1 MVWKF
6 LKMNVSFAS
15 VVLIPINVARNV
27 ILLTKKLFSFYS
39 VYLEKFIKEQQ
50 FLTGVVFFTIF
61 AYAINLSEL
70 RVYFLLFAS

>member
-27 ILLTKKLFSFYS
+27 ILLTKKL
-39 VYLEKFIKEQQ
+39 EKFIKEQQ

-61 AYAINLSEL
+61 AYVINLSEL

>member
-15 VVLIPINVARNV
+15 VVLIPINLAQNMVLHTKTLLI
-27 ILLTKKLFSFYS
+27 ILEFLR
-39 VYLEKFIKEQQ
+39 KFIKEQQ
-50 FLTGVVFFTIF
+50 FLTGVVFLTIF

-70 RVYFLLFAS
+70 RVYFLLFVF